1 MALIKCKDCGKEVSS
16 KSKKCPNCGCPI
28 KGKAYIKTTS
38 IISFIFIII
47 LIGIGASVYNS
58 AEQTVNSSS
67 QTTLSNQ
74 YIVIYN
80 QIKNLK
86 QSLNNPNSFQLYN
99 VYIYNVKKDYVS
111 YDLYSEYFNVL
122 VDYSGEN
129 LMGGT
134 TRKYMVYQYQT
145 DKGDNNSNIQCK
157 YYKDYK
163 EFKKADSRAKMTCRG
178 YDIPEGT
185 KTTLD
190 VNDILNYIN

>member
-1 MALIKCKDCGKEVSS
+1 MALIKCKECGNEVSN
-16 KSKKCPNCGCPI
+16 KAKKCPNCVCPI
-28 KGKAYIKTTS
+28 KGQTYTK
-38 IISFIFIII
+38 IISTILFIFIAIAI
-47 LIGIGASVYNS
+47 FASIFS
-58 AEQTVNSSS
+58 SGEQTTNSNS

-80 QIKNLK
+80 QIKSLK
-86 QSLNNPNSFQLYN
+86 QSLNNPNSFQLHN
-99 VYIYNVKKDYVS
+99 VYIYNVKKDSVI

-145 DKGDNNSNIQCK
+145 NKNDNNSNIQCK
-157 YYKDYK
+157 YYEDYSNFKD
-163 EFKKADSRAKMTCRG
+163 ADSLAKKTCRG
-178 YDIPEGT
+178 SKITEGT
-185 KTTLD
+185 TTTLD